1 MDLAERIRR
10 RQEGSGDTPLVRDYD
25 AISPVSHVPDPTGR
39 GPILERLLDYLDPVF
54 DGDLPPEAYVW
65 GPAGAGKS
73 AVVTALFDHLST
85 QVTGS
90 STVIH
95 TATRAD
101 TGGDLAFVAV
111 DARTADSPFGLYRGV
126 LDALVDEQVPTRG
139 VGTDRLR
146 DRLAREL
153 AGDRSVL
160 VAVDHV
166 GEPATPD
173 LATVADHLSPLSR
186 LSWIAV
192 GRPEPAAVEASLP
205 AECIE
210 IPAYRRHALADVL
223 TSRASAGLADRA
235 IEHEGIREIADWA
248 DGDAHDALAVLFGA
262 ADRAAAADRSRI
274 HAEDITAAIDDVPRP
289 SCALGRIVA
298 LPDNRQRVC
307 RVLVDLTDDERA
319 SVDAATDAI
328 TARVDLSPGTVKRF
342 LYELAET
349 GVVERVRS
357 DAAGEHGRPPS
368 RVEPRFPTAV
378 FRRLYDRREGR

>member
-1 MDLAERIRR
+1 MNLTERIRR
-10 RQEGSGDTPLVRDYD
+10 RRESSGDTPLVRDYD
-25 AISPVSHVPDPTGR
+25 AISPVSHVPEPTGR
-39 GPILERLLDYLDPVF
+39 GPILERLLDALDPVF

-65 GPAGAGKS
+65 GPAGTGKS
-73 AVVTALFDHLST
+73 AIVTALFDHLST

-101 TGGDLAFVAV
+101 TGGDLAFVYV
-111 DARTADSPFGLYRGV
+111 DARTADSPFGLYRAV

-153 AGDRSVL
+153 AGGCAVV

-166 GEPATPD
+166 GEPATPN
-173 LATVADHLSPLSR
+173 LETVADHFSPLAR
-186 LSWIAV
+186 LSWVAL
-192 GRPEPAAVEASLP
+192 GRTEPAAVQASLP

-210 IPAYRRHALADVL
+210 IPAYRRHALAHVL

-248 DGDAHDALAVLFGA
+248 DGDAHDALAALFGA
-262 ADRAAAADRSRI
+262 ADRAAAAGRPRIAAADR
-274 HAEDITAAIDDVPRP
+274 EAAIADVPRP
-289 SCALGRIVA
+289 TCALGRVVA
-298 LPDNRQRVC
+298 LPDNRQRVL
-307 RVLVDLTDDERA
+307 RVLVDLDDEERA

-328 TARVDLSPGTVKRF
+328 TSRVDLSAGTVKRF

-349 GVVERVRS
+349 GVLERVRS
-357 DAAGEHGRPPS
+357 DASGDHGRPPS

-378 FRRLYDRREGR
+378 FRRLHDRRDGD